1 MRTQVSNLGTG
12 VDQWLWSAASMA
24 SALVVVVLGFNL
36 RCECNLLSL
45 YQLEGEVSVQ
55 AVLCCV
61 REE

>member
-1 MRTQVSNLGTG
+1 
-12 VDQWLWSAASMA
+12 MA